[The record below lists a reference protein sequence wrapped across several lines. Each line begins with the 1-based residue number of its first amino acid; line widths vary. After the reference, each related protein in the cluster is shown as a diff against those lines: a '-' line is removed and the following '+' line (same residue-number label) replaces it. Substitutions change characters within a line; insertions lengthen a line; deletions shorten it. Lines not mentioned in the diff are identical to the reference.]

1 MYVQY
6 GFLYLILSR
15 PKLKVQAEP
24 IHSLRGDSI
33 TDGWLNP
40 DSVKKIFG
48 SDQWAAALLQ
58 TSRHSVSCM
67 GR

>member
-24 IHSLRGDSI
+24 MHRLRGDSI
-33 TDGWLNP
+33 TDRW
-40 DSVKKIFG
+40 VKTGLCHRDIWVRPIG
-48 SDQWAAALLQ
+48 SSALQ
-58 TSRHSVSCM
+58 RVVNQ
-67 GR
+67 